1 MGKPKLQVQA
11 KAYRSPIG
19 VGWTVDVTVN
29 GSDELYRGVCRA
41 RQNVGKTALD
51 TAAAFTRTPRAQLK
65 LLKVEYVD

>member
-1 MGKPKLQVQA
+1 MGK
-11 KAYRSPIG
+11 
-19 VGWTVDVTVN
+19 GWTVDVTVT

-51 TAAAFTRTPRAQLK
+51 TAAAFTDIPRSQLK

>member
-11 KAYRSPIG
+11 KARPAPMG
-19 VGWTVDVTVN
+19 KGWTVDVTVT

-51 TAAAFTRTPRAQLK
+51 TAAAFTDIPRSQLK